1 MKAKIIKNT
10 QTNRTIESSVSSEL
24 LDTLNRIKTPY
35 WSPEEPRIKRE
46 PYDVPQ
52 AWMNNVL
59 SKCLISI
66 GYKPEV
72 NPFSNS
78 RPERLLPR
86 SKNTD
91 KSRQAIDFEKFVD
104 GKRHVIE
111 VECGNVASLYRSI
124 HKICMAMKEE
134 KNTIGI
140 VIVPSQDL
148 MKRCEP
154 PSAMST
160 STSAPIVLSEYE
172 YYAPVAK
179 DIIVIEFEIDELIDL
194 SQINSNP
201 SFWKGNWS
209 KRQDRYLLEENLNI
223 FLKKFVR

>member
-1 MKAKIIKNT
+1 MKSKIIKNAKK
-10 QTNRTIESSVSSEL
+10 RIIDSSIKSEL
-24 LDTLNRIKTPY
+24 LDTLNQIKTPY
-35 WSPEEPRIKRE
+35 WSQKEPRIKRD

-59 SKCLISI
+59 SKCLINL
-66 GYKPEV
+66 GYNSEV
-72 NPFSNS
+72 DPFSNL
-78 RPERLLPR
+78 RPETISPR
-86 SKNTD
+86 SKKSD
-91 KSRQAIDFEKFVD
+91 KSRQAIDFEKIVD

-124 HKICMAMKEE
+124 HKICMAMKEDE
-134 KNTIGI
+134 NAVGI

-160 STSAPIVLSEYE
+160 STSAPIILSEYE
-172 YYAPVAK
+172 YYTAIAQ
-179 DIIVIEFEIDELIDL
+179 DIIVIEFSSDELIDL

-209 KRQDRYLLEENLNI
+209 KRQDRYLEENLNL
-223 FLKKFVR
+223 FLK